1 MNDYMRKVIELNPS
15 LHAAVIDAA
24 HDQRCKV
31 KDLAIVLVA
40 YALEHLD
47 DALHDAD
54 RLYVKWERAEPP
66 PAKLHIVKVTTR

>member
-1 MNDYMRKVIELNPS
+1 MRKVIELNPA

-54 RLYVKWERAEPP
+54 RLYTHWERQEAPES
-66 PAKLHIVKVTTR
+66 KLHVVKVYAR

>member
-1 MNDYMRKVIELNPS
+1 MRKVVELNPA

-24 HDQRCKV
+24 HTQRCKV

-47 DALHDAD
+47 DALHEAD
-54 RLYVKWERAEPP
+54 RLYTHWESVAAPEATFRVI
-66 PAKLHIVKVTTR
+66 KIVQR